1 MKNTYAASFAPN
13 LSLFAVCAIALAC
26 VAPSVQA
33 TDHFIFDHIASPQ
46 FTNIPFAVTLTA
58 MTAGGA
64 RDTNFTGSTTL
75 TAAGQG
81 GTNLVQPSNA
91 GPFVAGGWTGVVQVL
106 TTDRFVQ
113 LQTLAAPGASE
124 LFHVE
129 PAPYRVLNLQALDLA
144 YDPGTQR
151 IYASVPS
158 DAVAYSNSITVID
171 PVAGTIVASTPI
183 DPIVRPVTSVRFWSG
198 KLARSTGGEYL
209 YAAVSNAV
217 AVRRYNIS
225 TRTLGPIFTVGND
238 QFGRT
243 LSVADLQVIPGSP
256 TSVAVARADDSTPK
270 GVAVYDDGVRRSQTT
285 PELGGANVN
294 VIQPSSSPSLL
305 YGYNNQNTGFDFHR
319 LSINSSGVSVL
330 DSTQGL
336 LSGFAANI
344 VFNGGLVFG
353 STGRLVDPQTPALI
367 GTFSTEG
374 SFPYA
379 GSFLA
384 ASVAPDTELGR
395 CYFLAWAG
403 ADSHYHLQAHDIAT
417 LLPLKALD
425 LPPDG
430 GSATAFLR
438 WGTNGL
444 AFATTA
450 GKLYLVQCGEL
461 MPGGTPADLVV
472 TQSLATTPVAG
483 SNFVLSVTVSNQGP
497 SYASEVV
504 LTELCP
510 PNWALVSATVS
521 QGVWATNTSGGKCT
535 FGMLAPDS
543 TATLN
548 ATFRTMLG
556 GWQTNR
562 AFAVANESDSNL
574 TNNNSTQEFLIQ
586 IAPQPNTISQIL
598 LPTTDLAYD
607 PNSQSICATIP
618 SRAGAHGNS
627 LLFLQPTSGVP
638 VQSLFVG
645 NEPGRLARSTDNA
658 YLYAAVNTN
667 QSISRVNLPSQAV
680 WGSFDLGTNSSGTR
694 LYVEDM
700 AVLPGQPASIAVSRL
715 AGATHDAVAVYDD
728 TVARPNTASTPA
740 DYYSDVIEFGNDA
753 SMLFAHNSGGTGFFR
768 LRVDTQGVTL
778 LDTDAALLGNFNS
791 VDLEYAEGWL
801 YSTDGSVIDPVADLA
816 TGRIPSITGAAAVL
830 YDAPTRRLFFLQAG
844 TSNYVLQTFEAGS
857 LLALGTMD
865 IPGVAGTP
873 ASLVRWGADGLAFRT
888 SADQLFI
895 LRTSLVPTNPPADL
909 ALNLLFADGAATVG
923 SNYVFTLQVTNGGPA
938 PAEDVIVT
946 NNLPPGSAIV
956 SVLPSQGGW
965 SNAGGAVVCD
975 LGQLTN
981 GGTASITVSVQLS
994 TTGILSFASI
1004 AAAEALDLTNSNNR
1018 TAWMVWSSPSTGSL
1032 TQVSAIFGVNDI
1044 VADRLSGRLY
1054 ASISSS
1060 AGTFANSL
1068 LWFDPTAG
1076 QAGRPVTI
1084 GPNPNRLAISA
1095 DGQYLYA
1102 ALDDASA
1109 VQPFDRFAG
1118 TLGARFQLGSA
1129 QKAVSLAVVPTNST
1143 SVAVYR
1149 TTDGRIAAYQSGV
1162 KLANELSGL
1171 SLFAFSTVNGAM
1183 YAYDGSRLY
1192 RVNWTASG
1200 LELTTYQLA
1209 QQSATDLKSD
1219 AGSMFFN
1226 RGMVASPDS
1235 QRVTA
1240 TMPVPSASLVEP
1252 DANSGRVFY
1261 LTSAGSTWVLRAFD
1275 LAQAVEIGASTVTG
1289 ISGTPKRL
1297 VRCGSD
1303 AFAICTDAGQLTI
1316 LHSPLLPSRAS
1327 ADLALG
1333 QSASASTVTTN
1344 NNLTLLLSLTNSGP
1358 AAAQGIV
1365 VTQSFSLSVTSVTV
1379 TPSIGSATFN
1389 TNLLTWQPGALSN
1402 GATASLS
1409 ITLRPTQSGTLM
1421 ATAAARHPAN
1431 DPNWANN
1438 VAFSLISVAGS
1449 SMSNMVQL
1457 KLATRELAYDPYRN
1471 VIYATFPATNQ
1482 LLGNTIGLLSPDTGN
1497 LMGTLYA
1504 GSEPN
1509 QLALS
1514 QDGRFLYVSLDGTM
1528 GIRRFDLQ
1536 GLGGDLD
1543 FPLSLAKLYNVFDLK
1558 VQPGHPQT
1566 IAVSRV
1572 NAQGSMTYPE
1582 SVAVYDDGVART
1594 STAGITK
1601 PLAFSPDGTR
1611 LYGTI
1616 TPGMGSGFLRLQV
1629 AAGGV
1634 TQLSST
1640 SAYSGDTDF
1649 DTANGLVYGTT
1660 GIVLDP
1666 TVPTGVGT
1674 NKATGPVTVD
1684 AGVSRVYYL
1693 TQVGANFELRAFPV
1707 GAYQALGTN
1716 TLSGILGTP
1725 ASLIRCGSDRLAF
1738 RTSSN
1743 QVFIVHT
1750 PLIPTSDLLLTG
1762 TSAPPSLL
1770 AGQLITINLS
1780 IKNSGPTTATNVV
1793 VTNALPASV
1802 AVQSA
1807 TTSQGSYVVGSINVV
1822 WSIGTLTSNAQA
1834 QIALVLVPTNST
1846 DASVTN
1852 LVTAASIL
1860 PDPNTA
1866 NNTLVLANYVWADN
1880 DRDGMADT
1888 WELAHGFN
1896 PADPLDALLDTDG
1909 DGQSN
1914 LAEYLAGT
1922 DPRDPA
1928 SALRI
1933 TGCAI
1938 IGGVPQLTFSAVA
1951 SRSYLVEFTPTLATN
1966 GWSAVTGIIQ
1976 TNGPQAAVSLSG
1988 TPPSAT
1994 GFYRVK
2000 LLQ

>member
-1 MKNTYAASFAPN
+1 
-13 LSLFAVCAIALAC
+13 
-26 VAPSVQA
+26 
-33 TDHFIFDHIASPQ
+33 
-46 FTNIPFAVTLTA
+46 

-64 RDTNFTGSTTL
+64 RDTNFTGYTTL

-81 GTNLVQPSNA
+81 GTDLLQPSNA
-91 GPFVAGGWTGVVQVL
+91 GPFVSGGWTGAVQVL
-106 TTDRFVQ
+106 TPDRFVQ
-113 LQTLAAPGASE
+113 LQTMAAPGASE
-124 LFHVE
+124 FFHVE

-158 DAVAYSNSITVID
+158 DAAAYSNSITAID
-171 PVAGTIVASTPI
+171 PIAGTIVASTPI
-183 DPIVRPVTSVRFWSG
+183 DPMVRPVVTVRFWSG
-198 KLARSTGGEYL
+198 RMARSSGGEYL
-209 YAAVSNAV
+209 YVAVSNAV
-217 AVRRYNIS
+217 AVRRYNIF
-225 TRTLGPIFTVGND
+225 TGTLGPVFAVGND

-256 TSVAVARADDSTPK
+256 TTVAVARADDSNPK
-270 GVAVYDDGVRRSQTT
+270 GVAVYDNGVRRSQTT

-294 VIQPSSSPSLL
+294 VIQPSGGPGLL
-305 YGYNNQNTGFDFHR
+305 YGYNNQFTGFQFHR
-319 LSINSSGVSVL
+319 LTIDSSGVSVL
-330 DSTQGL
+330 DSTAGL
-336 LSGFAANI
+336 LSGFAANM

-367 GTFSTEG
+367 GIFSVEG
-374 SFPYA
+374 AQSLA
-379 GSFLA
+379 GTLLA
-384 ASVAPDTELGR
+384 SSVAPDTALGR
-395 CYFLAWAG
+395 SYFLTLAG

-450 GKLYLVQCGEL
+450 GNLYLVQCGEL
-461 MPGGTPADLVV
+461 MPGGTAADLVV
-472 TQSLATTPVAG
+472 TQSMATTPVAG

-504 LTELCP
+504 LTEICP
-510 PNWALVSATVS
+510 TNWALVSATVS
-521 QGVWATNTSGGKCT
+521 QGVWATNTSGGKCA
-535 FGMLAPDS
+535 FGMLAPGS

-548 ATFRTMLG
+548 LTFRTMFG
-556 GWQTNR
+556 GWQANR
-562 AFAVANESDSNL
+562 AFAVANESDPNL

-598 LPTTDLAYD
+598 LPTADLAYD

-627 LLFLQPTSGVP
+627 LLFLQPASGLP
-638 VQSLFVG
+638 ARELSLG
-645 NEPGRLARSTDNA
+645 NEPGRLALSEDNA
-658 YLYAAVNTN
+658 YLYMAVNTN
-667 QSISRVNLPSQAV
+667 QSISRVDLASQSV
-680 WGSFDLGTNSSGTR
+680 GGTLTLGTNAYGSPFS
-694 LYVEDM
+694 VEDM
-700 AVLPGQPASIAVSRL
+700 AVLPGQPGSIAVSRQVP
-715 AGATHDAVAVYDD
+715 AGTASGFTHEAVAVYDGGIP
-728 TVARPNTASTPA
+728 RPNTGSAPA
-740 DYYSDVIEFGNDA
+740 HYYSDVIEFGNDA
-753 SMLFAHNSGGTGFFR
+753 STLFAHNSGGVGFNR
-768 LRVDTQGVTL
+768 LHVDAQGVTF
-778 LDTDAALLGNFNS
+778 LDNDPALLGNFNR
-791 VDLEYAEGWL
+791 VELEYAEGWL
-801 YSTDGSVIDPVADLA
+801 YSTDGSVIDPLAGLA
-816 TGRIPSITGAAAVL
+816 TGRIPGITGAAAVL

-844 TSNYVLQTFEAGS
+844 TPNYVLQTFEAGS
-857 LLALGTMD
+857 LLALGALD

-909 ALNLLFADGAATVG
+909 ALNLLSADGAATVG
-923 SNYVFTLQVTNGGPA
+923 SNYVFTLQVTNGGPSA
-938 PAEDVIVT
+938 AQHVIVT

-965 SNAGGAVVCD
+965 SNAAGAVVWD

-981 GGTASITVSVQLS
+981 GGAASISVSVQLS
-994 TTGILSFASI
+994 TIGILSFASI
-1004 AAAEALDLTNSNNR
+1004 VSAEALDLTNSNNR

-1032 TQVSAIFGVNDI
+1032 TQVSDIFGVNDI
-1044 VADRLSGRLY
+1044 VADRLSGRVY

-1060 AGTFANSL
+1060 GGTFANTL
-1068 LWFDPTAG
+1068 LWFDPTTG

-1109 VQPFDRFAG
+1109 VQPFDRLAG
-1118 TLGARFQLGSA
+1118 TLGARFPLGSA

-1149 TTDGRIAAYQSGV
+1149 TTDGKIAAYQSGV
-1162 KLANELSGL
+1162 KLGNELSGV
-1171 SLFAFSTVNGAM
+1171 SLFAFSTANGGM

-1192 RVNWTASG
+1192 RVNWTAAG
-1200 LELTTYQLA
+1200 LALSTYQLA

-1219 AGSMFFN
+1219 AGLMFFN
-1226 RGMVASPDS
+1226 RGMVANPDT
-1235 QRVTA
+1235 QRVTG

-1261 LTSAGSTWVLRAFD
+1261 LTPSGSTWVLRAFD

-1303 AFAICTDAGQLTI
+1303 AFAICTDVGQLII
-1316 LHSPLLPSRAS
+1316 LHSPLLPSTAS
-1327 ADLALG
+1327 ADLALA

-1344 NNLTLLLSLTNSGP
+1344 NNLTLILSLTNSGP

-1438 VAFSLISVAGS
+1438 VALSLISVAGS
-1449 SMSNMVQL
+1449 SMSNTVL
-1457 KLATRELAYDPYRN
+1457 IKLATRELAYDPYRN

-1497 LMGTLYA
+1497 LLGTLYA

-1514 QDGRFLYVSLDGTM
+1514 QDGRFLYVSLDGSM
-1528 GIRRFDLQ
+1528 GIHRFDLQ

-1572 NAQGSMTYPE
+1572 NAQGSMTSPE
-1582 SVAVYDDGVART
+1582 SVAVYDDTVART

-1601 PLAFSPDGTR
+1601 PIVFSPDGTR

-1674 NKATGPVTVD
+1674 NKATGPVAVD
-1684 AGVSRVYYL
+1684 AGVGRVYYL
-1693 TQVGANFELRAFPV
+1693 TQVGTSFELRAFAV

-1750 PLIPTSDLLLTG
+1750 TLVPTADLLLTG
-1762 TSAPPSLL
+1762 TSAPPALL

-1802 AVQSA
+1802 AVQST
-1807 TTSQGSYVVGSINVV
+1807 TTSQGSYVVGSSNVV

-1834 QIALVLVPTNST
+1834 QVTLVLMPTNST

-1852 LVTAASIL
+1852 LITATSIW

-1866 NNTLVLANYVWADN
+1866 NNTLVLVNYAWADN

-1888 WELAHGFN
+1888 WEIAHGFN
-1896 PADPLDALLDTDG
+1896 PADPSDALLDADG

-1914 LAEYLAGT
+1914 LAEYVAGT
-1922 DPRDPA
+1922 DPRDST

-1933 TGCAI
+1933 IACSI
-1938 IGGVPQLTFSAVA
+1938 IGGVPQLTFSSIA
-1951 SRSYLVEFTPTLATN
+1951 SRSYRVEFTPTLATN
-1966 GWSAVTGIIQ
+1966 GWTAVTGIIQ
-1976 TNGPQAAVSLSG
+1976 TNGSQANVPLSG

-2000 LLQ
+2000 LVQ